1 MIYVV
6 TYIDVQSGS
15 TTEGIELLK
24 QYREASGAEV
34 FQETCRPNRFVIV
47 ETWKDES
54 SFQSHETAAHTASFR
69 ASLRAIQNSPHDQR
83 VHQGFSVGTELRPLG
98 AGKVF
103 VVTHVDV
110 LLRGKTRLGFCSRV
124 WPNKAGRRM
133 GTSSTTCSNRKRLV
147 QTISRYLR
155 LGITT
160 RLSLRTKC
168 SHTRGNSARRS
179 RRCWVHLMTSAST
192 AVSVDHRQRR
202 PRPLPLPGNPRSFSI
217 STDEICRSQLRKLRA
232 GTWARSGMSRST
244 TMLSPRKSASR

>member
-110 LLRGKTRLGFCSRV
+110 PPARKDETGVLLTSLAEQSRKENGNVVYDVFQQKAPRTNHFTVFATWNNDEAFASHEMQPHTRQFREALAPMLGA
-124 WPNKAGRRM
+124 PYDE
-133 GTSSTTCSNRKRLV
+133 RLY
-147 QTISRYLR
+147 S
-155 LGITT
+155 
-160 RLSLRTKC
+160 RLS
-168 SHTRGNSARRS
+168 
-179 RRCWVHLMTSAST
+179 
-192 AVSVDHRQRR
+192 
-202 PRPLPLPGNPRSFSI
+202 
-217 STDEICRSQLRKLRA
+217 
-232 GTWARSGMSRST
+232 
-244 TMLSPRKSASR
+244 